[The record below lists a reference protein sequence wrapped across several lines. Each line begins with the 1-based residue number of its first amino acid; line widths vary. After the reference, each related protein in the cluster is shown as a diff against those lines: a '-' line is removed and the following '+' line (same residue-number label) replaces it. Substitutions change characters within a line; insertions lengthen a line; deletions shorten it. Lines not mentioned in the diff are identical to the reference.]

1 MGQGRI
7 ASLTRCRALSTRLRR
22 ASSWDLLLLVA
33 FIVSAMIVTLRYN
46 SKMLRAHDCLPVLVQ
61 GLILDLLLL
70 GLTRASE
77 LAGPP
82 QMPNEF
88 LTLRDVRTE
97 TRHPI
102 RLYSRYISKVG
113 S

>member
-1 MGQGRI
+1 MHKSNARP
-7 ASLTRCRALSTRLRR
+7 SPP
-22 ASSWDLLLLVA
+22 
-33 FIVSAMIVTLRYN
+33 
-46 SKMLRAHDCLPVLVQ
+46 LPPTPQ

-82 QMPNEF
+82 QMPHEF
-88 LTLRDVRTE
+88 LTFRDVRTE

-102 RLYSRYISKVG
+102 RLYTRYINKASICRAEEHAGISRQTG
-113 S
+113 SGHWHMLHRRFPIADTTLISLGIME

>member
-1 MGQGRI
+1 MQ
-7 ASLTRCRALSTRLRR
+7 APHLEHVYLATTDPALHTSPT
-22 ASSWDLLLLVA
+22 
-33 FIVSAMIVTLRYN
+33 
-46 SKMLRAHDCLPVLVQ
+46 PQ

-70 GLTRASE
+70 GLTRSSE

-88 LTLRDVRTE
+88 LTYRDTRTE

-102 RLYSRYISKVG
+102 RLYTRYINKVRG
-113 S
+113 SGCVHVSRPA